1 MTDTCEKCGLPLTDA
16 GFCNDQSC
24 EAFEGAMRPAS
35 SPSAA
40 GMASNA
46 AQPGSAA
53 PSSADAYSDAQLA
66 RLRDLHQRRARG
78 ELACEFITICGFPTA
93 GKTWLTPRLK
103 SDLIARRGWSYEADE
118 REHAQTEREI
128 LAGIKSMGQTEDLLI
143 HSLTP
148 GRGLAGTSIKLIDIP
163 GEYLRRLAEPGEDA
177 DLPLALL
184 VALAISDR
192 IILTL
197 PSDVCVIGSLIH
209 RAIAAETDP
218 RRKKARSAE
227 VLDRDTNRLAVDRQ
241 ELAERLR
248 DMRDAE
254 QEQSTDYATAFAT
267 FKDVSIQLSQTLLAE
282 QWTKLSRF
290 ATRIR
295 RVIGRAA
302 YLGHTV
308 GRDKIF
314 DLPPESWISATANLE
329 DRDTIALTQGSYAV
343 LTKADRV
350 LPLLTE
356 RDYGLNPC
364 AEWDYLPERT
374 ENAAA
379 LADSGWR
386 DQLAPHVGDPRLL
399 LATIMP
405 ELVAQFDTWLPNM
418 RYEWASADWQ
428 AGDWSIELDMDNQ
441 CVGIT
446 QLSDWLCDGA
456 PAITAS
462 QRAVASVA
470 RLRTMIEGRQT
481 PVGNTL

>member
-1 MTDTCEKCGLPLTDA
+1 
-16 GFCNDQSC
+16 
-24 EAFEGAMRPAS
+24 MRPAS

-78 ELACEFITICGFPTA
+78 ELGCEFITICGFPTA

-329 DRDTIALTQGSYAV
+329 DRDTLVIHIHLNRPITS
-343 LTKADRV
+343 
-350 LPLLTE
+350 LPIGAGPFVTHVGQPGIKL
-356 RDYGLNPC
+356 
-364 AEWDYLPERT
+364 
-374 ENAAA
+374 
-379 LADSGWR
+379 R
-386 DQLAPHVGDPRLL
+386 DQFRHDRGEQQARI
-399 LATIMP
+399 A
-405 ELVAQFDTWLPNM
+405 NM
-418 RYEWASADWQ
+418 R
-428 AGDWSIELDMDNQ
+428 GEL
-441 CVGIT
+441 I
-446 QLSDWLCDGA
+446 A
-456 PAITAS
+456 PARIRQRGSIFGTLGQIIPLGAGVQAIVALGQQRQHPIGLGQNRIGPLGQRNCVSIFKAS
-462 QRAVASVA
+462 
-470 RLRTMIEGRQT
+470 G
-481 PVGNTL
+481 G